1 MLSLVLVS
9 LEEED
14 IDVHVL
20 LLEIADNILILCCLH
35 LGADKGVDFIF
46 VCVEN
51 AFAKSNECPT
61 NTTTKN
67 MYVILFRSI
76 ICMVDLV
83 ASLLP
88 VSGATE
94 SAGLL

>member
-9 LEEED
+9 PEEED

-20 LLEIADNILILCCLH
+20 LLEIVDNMLILISCCLH
-35 LGADKGVDFIF
+35 LGADKEVDFIV

-67 MYVILFRSI
+67 MYVY
-76 ICMVDLV
+76 
-83 ASLLP
+83 
-88 VSGATE
+88 E
-94 SAGLL
+94 